1 MTEPDRGPKHA
12 PGSDGVTL
20 RLLWPQWQGVGAM
33 SITEPRDVR
42 TGTLRRIDLAGK
54 RVAIVTAAGRYAAYA
69 VQFASPHETTVVVDV
84 RTGWERYRVR
94 TPRGSNAYGLAP
106 DGRCGSSSAAA
117 ARAGS

>member
-54 RVAIVTAAGRYAAYA
+54 RVAIVTADA